1 MHLKGQVTPASIL
14 EELVLYAQAEPDETE
29 GFCHRSHNSE
39 LRPRF
44 LEKTER
50 ILSAFE
56 KYVPLKYEL
65 QAPHGAEVE
74 GADIIARYWSERIAN
89 GEERRIA
96 LRITLLDEF
105 QSKDELLEKIKAD
118 ISRLEKDSEGRL
130 DRYYLLL
137 CTDQRR
143 HGERV
148 RAISAELKAG
158 NTAVTVVEPAYA
170 WFFFAM
176 EDAMIDAVTDKLLYP
191 EDYVRCQAREQVAG
205 IGKRKLILLL
215 SCLINAIEE
224 RNGFTVSDDFLMQD
238 EHVHEFEADDAEG
251 RGRLSEDVAAME
263 GTFFFR
269 DADVDGF
276 GIYQDSVSAIVAMYY
291 DAKVRYGHTG
301 DDAVHYLHTFLEQSA
316 WSSA

>member
-29 GFCHRSHNSE
+29 GFCHRSHNNE

-65 QAPHGAEVE
+65 KTPEGAEVE
-74 GADIIARYWSERIAN
+74 GADIIARYWSERIADS
-89 GEERRIA
+89 EEQRIA

-105 QSKDELLEKIKAD
+105 ESKDDLLEKIKAD

-148 RAISAELKAG
+148 RAIAAELKAG
-158 NTAVTVVEPAYA
+158 YNAVTVVEPAYA

>member
-29 GFCHRSHNSE
+29 GFCHRSHNNE

-50 ILSAFE
+50 IFSAFE

-65 QAPHGAEVE
+65 KTPEGAEVG
-74 GADIIARYWSERIAN
+74 GADIIARYWSDRIAD
-89 GEERRIA
+89 GEEQRIA

-105 QSKDELLEKIKAD
+105 ESKDDLLEKIKAD

-143 HGERV
+143 HGERI
-148 RAISAELKAG
+148 RAIAAELKAG
-158 NTAVTVVEPAYA
+158 NNAVTVVEPAYA

-176 EDAMIDAVTDKLLYP
+176 EDGMIDAVTDKLLYP

-238 EHVHEFEADDAEG
+238 DHVHEFEADDPAG
-251 RGRLSEDVAAME
+251 RGRLSEDVSAME

>member
-29 GFCHRSHNSE
+29 GFCHRSHNNE

-50 ILSAFE
+50 IFSAFE

-65 QAPHGAEVE
+65 KTPEGAEVE
-74 GADIIARYWSERIAN
+74 GADIIARYWSERIAD
-89 GEERRIA
+89 GEEQRIA

-105 QSKDELLEKIKAD
+105 ESKDDLLQKIKAD

-148 RAISAELKAG
+148 RAIAAELKTG
-158 NTAVTVVEPAYA
+158 DNAVTVVEPAYA

-301 DDAVHYLHTFLEQSA
+301 EDAVHYLHTFLEQSA

>member
-1 MHLKGQVTPASIL
+1 MHFKGQVTPASIL
-14 EELVLYAQAEPDETE
+14 EELVLYAQAEPEETE
-29 GFCHRSHNSE
+29 GFRHPSHNNE
-39 LRPRF
+39 LSPRF

-56 KYVPLKYEL
+56 KYVPLKYEV
-65 QAPHGAEVE
+65 QAPQGADVE
-74 GADIIARYWSERIAN
+74 GADIIARYSSERIAD
-89 GEERRIA
+89 GEERHIA
-96 LRITLLDEF
+96 LRITSLDEV
-105 QSKDELLEKIKAD
+105 QSNDDLLEKIKAD
-118 ISRLEKDSEGRL
+118 ISRSEKYSGARLE
-130 DRYYLLL
+130 RYYLLL

-215 SCLINAIEE
+215 SCLIHAIEE
-224 RNGFTVSDDFLMQD
+224 RGGFTVSDDFLMQD
-238 EHVHEFEADDAEG
+238 DHVHEFEADDPAG
-251 RGRLSEDVAAME
+251 RGRLSEDVSAME

-316 WSSA
+316 WSA

>member
-1 MHLKGQVTPASIL
+1 
-14 EELVLYAQAEPDETE
+14 
-29 GFCHRSHNSE
+29 
-39 LRPRF
+39 
-44 LEKTER
+44 
-50 ILSAFE
+50 
-56 KYVPLKYEL
+56 
-65 QAPHGAEVE
+65 
-74 GADIIARYWSERIAN
+74 
-89 GEERRIA
+89 
-96 LRITLLDEF
+96 
-105 QSKDELLEKIKAD
+105 
-118 ISRLEKDSEGRL
+118 
-130 DRYYLLL
+130 
-137 CTDQRR
+137 
-143 HGERV
+143 
-148 RAISAELKAG
+148 
-158 NTAVTVVEPAYA
+158 
-170 WFFFAM
+170 M

-301 DDAVHYLHTFLEQSA
+301 EDAVHYLHTFLEQSA

>member
-1 MHLKGQVTPASIL
+1 MHFKGQVTPASIL
-14 EELVLYAQAEPDETE
+14 EELVLYAQAEPEETE
-29 GFCHRSHNSE
+29 GFCHPSHNNE
-39 LRPRF
+39 LSPRF

-56 KYVPLKYEL
+56 KYVPLKYEV
-65 QAPHGAEVE
+65 QAPQGADVE
-74 GADIIARYWSERIAN
+74 GADIIARYSSERIAD
-89 GEERRIA
+89 GEERHIA
-96 LRITLLDEF
+96 LRITSLDEV
-105 QSKDELLEKIKAD
+105 QGNDDLLEKIKAD
-118 ISRLEKDSEGRL
+118 ISRSEKYAGARL

-148 RAISAELKAG
+148 RALSAELKAG

-215 SCLINAIEE
+215 ACLIHAIEE
-224 RNGFTVSDDFLMQD
+224 RGGFTVSDDFLMQD
-238 EHVHEFEADDAEG
+238 DHVHEFEADDPTG
-251 RGRLSEDVAAME
+251 RGRLSEDVSAME

-316 WSSA
+316 WSA